1 MDNKPYFFYSG
12 IKELATTLSGKEN
25 IYLGIRPYGFHAGN
39 KIPFVIYPMLLCE
52 EMEKYPPLLFIYLL
66 TTGSKM
72 VLMTQK

>member
-52 EMEKYPPLLFIYLL
+52 EM
-66 TTGSKM
+66 
-72 VLMTQK
+72 

>member
-39 KIPFVIYPMLLCE
+39 KIPFVIYPMLYCE
-52 EMEKYPPLLFIYLL
+52 EMQRAGKIPAFNFFLFIN
-66 TTGSKM
+66 G
-72 VLMTQK
+72 